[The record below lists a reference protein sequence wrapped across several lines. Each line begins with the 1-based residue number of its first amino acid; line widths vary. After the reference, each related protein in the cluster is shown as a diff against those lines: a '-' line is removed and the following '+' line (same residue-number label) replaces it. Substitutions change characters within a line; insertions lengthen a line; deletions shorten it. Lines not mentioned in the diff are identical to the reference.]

1 MELTEQSRKLLEDYY
16 MLPDEKDPSES
27 FKRAADA
34 FSGGNPELAN
44 MIYYYV
50 EKGWFMFSSPIL
62 SNAPSSNPNIKSNK
76 GMPISCFL
84 GYVDDS
90 LEGLIGHSSEMRW
103 LSVKGGGTGAHWS
116 DVRTISDI
124 APGPIPFL
132 HTMDADMTA
141 YKQGKTRKGSYA
153 AYLDISHPDIR
164 EFLGI
169 RIPTGDVGRKC
180 LNIHHGVNISDEFMK
195 AVEENNEWLLIDPN
209 TKKVI
214 EMVKARELWEA
225 LLETRYRTGEP
236 YLYFIDTANKAYP
249 ETQKELGLKSN
260 GSNLCAEITLPTN
273 TERTAVCC
281 LSSVNLEKWD
291 EWKDTTMVAD
301 LITFLDN
308 VIEYFVQNA
317 PDEISKARYSASQ
330 ERSLG
335 LGAMGFHNLLM
346 SKNIPFDSP
355 EAEVINEEIFEKI
368 KRQANIQ
375 SNVLGV
381 QRGEAPDMVGTS
393 RRNANLLAIA
403 PNANSSAIAGTSP
416 SIEPIKANAYIHR
429 TRAGTHV
436 IKNKVLSRLLARKD
450 KDNEETWNKILSD
463 NGSVRSLDFLTPHE
477 KNVFKT
483 AIEINQLSLVRL
495 AGQRQKHVCQS
506 QSLNIFFPAGID
518 KKYLHDVHLEAWKVG
533 CKSLYYLRTETSNKA
548 ETLDKVKRDTLK
560 DFKGDIDEDCAGCQA

>member
-1 MELTEQSRKLLEDYY
+1 MDLSEQSLKLLKDYY
-16 MLPDEKDPSES
+16 MKEYEKKPEEA
-27 FKRAADA
+27 FKRTSYA
-34 FSGGNPELAN
+34 FSGGDKALAKR
-44 MIYYYV
+44 IYKYV
-50 EKGWFMFSSPIL
+50 VNNWFMFSSPIL
-62 SNAPSSNPNIKSNK
+62 SNAPEKDEK
-76 GMPISCFL
+76 VRGLPISCFL
-84 GYVDDS
+84 GYVPDT
-90 LEGLIGHSSEMRW
+90 LEGLIDHTSELRW
-103 LSVKGGGTGAHWS
+103 LSVKGGGVGGHWS
-116 DVRTISDI
+116 DVRSVSNI

-132 HTMDADMTA
+132 HTVDADMTA
-141 YKQGKTRKGSYA
+141 YKQGVTRKGSYA
-153 AYLDISHPDIR
+153 AYMDISHPDIM
-164 EFLGI
+164 EFMSL
-169 RIPTGDVGRKC
+169 RIPTGDVNRKC
-180 LNIHHGVNISDEFMK
+180 LNLHHGVNVPDAFME
-195 AVEENNEWLLIDPN
+195 AVEQGIRWNLVDPK
-209 TKKVI
+209 TKKVS
-214 EMVKARELWEA
+214 EVVMARELWET

-236 YLYFIDTANKAYP
+236 YIYFIDRANEAYP
-249 ETQKELGLKSN
+249 QTQKDKGLFSR
-260 GSNLCAEITLPTN
+260 GSNLCIEITLPTN
-273 TERTAVCC
+273 EERTAVCC
-281 LSSVNLEKWD
+281 LSSLNLEMYD
-291 EWKDTTMVAD
+291 EWKESSLVED
-301 LITFLDN
+301 LTVFLDN
-308 VIEYFVQNA
+308 VLQYFIDNA
-317 PDEISKARYSASQ
+317 PDEIFKARYSASQ